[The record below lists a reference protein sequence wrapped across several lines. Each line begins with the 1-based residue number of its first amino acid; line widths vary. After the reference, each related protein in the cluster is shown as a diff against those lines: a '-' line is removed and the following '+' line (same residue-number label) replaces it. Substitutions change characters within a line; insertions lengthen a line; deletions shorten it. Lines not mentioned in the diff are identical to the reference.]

1 MISCVCPSSRPF
13 LISGGWS
20 MAEDDFLEL
29 ETELRGTYHV
39 SGRLPVPRDLSCHLP
54 EAHAV
59 IHSTTNFRLLQL
71 HATASNQLSTP
82 CISSPFFISL
92 VGNPLR
98 CVDSHICPLWLPP
111 RNTNPRRSA
120 TPWMSRRHLLR
131 HLLATRP
138 PGPVP
143 MTEATELLDLKTT
156 IFLMTSRCVSFHRN
170 TLVLKPGTD
179 KEERTVWWLSSRSN
193 T

>member
-1 MISCVCPSSRPF
+1 
-13 LISGGWS
+13 

-29 ETELRGTYHV
+29 ETELRGIYHV

-92 VGNPLR
+92 VGNPFVALTR
-98 CVDSHICPLWLPP
+98 TSIRYGFHHEIPTRAAARLP
-111 RNTNPRRSA
+111 
-120 TPWMSRRHLLR
+120 
-131 HLLATRP
+131 
-138 PGPVP
+138 G
-143 MTEATELLDLKTT
+143 
-156 IFLMTSRCVSFHRN
+156 
-170 TLVLKPGTD
+170 
-179 KEERTVWWLSSRSN
+179 
-193 T
+193 